1 MSEVYTYSIEN
12 DFTGD
17 TVDLNNLKYEIAAS
31 SIAVDL
37 SYINTDGDICSI
49 VFDSAI
55 SGGEQETLD
64 TVVVNHDN
72 VPSNVIVSPISTG
85 SNPVPSDLFWL
96 NPANKVIYSFDS
108 VRNIWVSAHR
118 SLFSFA
124 RKGNSDGMYLPL
136 LGDLDSV
143 DDVYMPGSEA
153 TIISAFCRSVSG
165 NVNKEFEIRVGGT
178 SVYSFSYPGSLTYN
192 NNTLNI
198 PIGIQDKVQVYVVK
212 EGDNIKNT
220 MCRLEVAWR
229 YDA

>member
-12 DFTGD
+12 DFPND

-31 SIAVDL
+31 AITVGW
-37 SYINTDGDICSI
+37 SYINTDGDVCSI
-49 VFDSAI
+49 VFDNAI
-55 SGGEQETLD
+55 SGGDQETLA
-64 TVVVNHDN
+64 TVVANHDN
-72 VPSNVIVSPISTG
+72 SPNDVIVSPISTG
-85 SNPVPSDLFWL
+85 DNPVPSDLFWL

-108 VRNIWVSAHR
+108 IRNIWVSAHR

-124 RKGNSDGMYLPL
+124 RKGIADGMYLPL

-153 TIISAFCRSVSG
+153 TIVSAFCRSVSG

-198 PIGIQDKVQVYVVK
+198 PIGIHDKVQVYVVK
-212 EGDNIKNT
+212 PGSSVKNT

-229 YDA
+229 YDV